1 MNATDRISTLRHLDR
16 EQGRLAYGLA
26 GSGPLVV
33 TSPGM
38 GDLRTTW
45 RELSPQLVG
54 AGYRVADAE
63 LRGHGDSDAT
73 FSAYGD
79 SETADDLIALI
90 DELGGPAVVVGNS
103 MSAGSAVL
111 VAARRPD
118 LVAGLVLVG
127 PFVRNP
133 PMNPLL
139 AGLFRAMMA
148 RPWAAAV
155 WNAYLPS
162 LYAGQKPADF
172 AEYRASV
179 RDAMRRPGRAAAF
192 SRTTRTSHAESERRV
207 GDVVAPALVVM
218 GEGDPDFRDPAGEA
232 RWIESRFEGRG
243 GAEVVMVPDAGH
255 YPHAQRPEIVTPAVL
270 DFVATLPLASD
281 GSFVAAGAP
290 GSTGGARA

>member
-1 MNATDRISTLRHLDR
+1 MNATDRTSIPRHLDR
-16 EQGRLAYGLA
+16 GEGRLAYGLA

-38 GDLRTTW
+38 GDLRSTY
-45 RELSPQLVG
+45 RELSPQLVA
-54 AGYRVADAE
+54 AGFRVADAE

-73 FSAYGD
+73 FSSYGD

-90 DELGGPAVVVGNS
+90 DELGGPAVIVGNS
-103 MSAGSAVL
+103 MSAGAAVL
-111 VAARRPD
+111 VAARRPE

-139 AGLFRAMMA
+139 AGLFRVMMA
-148 RPWAAAV
+148 RPWAAPV

-172 AEYRASV
+172 AEYRAAV
-179 RDAMRRPGRAAAF
+179 RDAMRRPGHTAAF
-192 SRTTRTSHAESERRV
+192 SRTTHTSHAESERLV
-207 GDVVAPALVVM
+207 GSVAAPALVVM

-232 RWIESRFEGRG
+232 RWIAAQFAGPGRG
-243 GAEVVMVPDAGH
+243 GAEIVMVPDAGH
-255 YPHAQRPEIVTPAVL
+255 YPQAQRPEIVTPAVL
-270 DFVATLPLASD
+270 AFVAGLPRTAD
-281 GSFVAAGAP
+281 GGFD
-290 GSTGGARA
+290 RA